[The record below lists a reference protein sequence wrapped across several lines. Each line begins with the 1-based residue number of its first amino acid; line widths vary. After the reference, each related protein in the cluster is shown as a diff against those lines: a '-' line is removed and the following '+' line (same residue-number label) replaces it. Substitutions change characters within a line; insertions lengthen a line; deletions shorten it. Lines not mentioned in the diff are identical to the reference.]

1 MLAMRNPRAPHI
13 DFGFLR
19 GLIPSNP
26 KAMPC
31 NIDMVFERKSK
42 FLFGEWKRPSESV
55 SLGQEI
61 LLMNLSKNPA
71 HTVLLITGNTDDNQ
85 VVVSDITKMIDS
97 KYIKIGNNVEDLKE
111 ILNQWYIEA
120 NKL

>member
-1 MLAMRNPRAPHI
+1 
-13 DFGFLR
+13 
-19 GLIPSNP
+19 
-26 KAMPC
+26 
-31 NIDMVFERKSK
+31 
-42 FLFGEWKRPSESV
+42 
-55 SLGQEI
+55 
-61 LLMNLSKNPA
+61 MNLSKNPA

-120 NKL
+120 NRL